1 MAPVEKGSY
10 RFDPKG
16 IVDIRNR
23 LGITQFQMALLLGV
37 PPNTLSRWETG
48 KATPDAHS
56 LAAIFSFA
64 QERGLH
70 PSFFRK
76 FVEGDRTRLVVIL
89 DFQNL
94 GVSALSIKQM
104 DRYIMEEVERIAP
117 STHHE
122 VFKAFASPDQV
133 VGVSELKKLKWQ
145 VRIDKSDQDEAIIQQ
160 VRSDCSQDAED
171 TILVICSRDGD
182 FSELVKEM
190 QQWGVLVHIMGAHN
204 ASQRLRD
211 AVDSEH
217 WTQWPQAFPQIAQ
230 YTSMV
235 DYLARQSR

>member
-37 PPNTLSRWETG
+37 PSNTLSRWETG

-64 QERGLH
+64 QERGLQ

-76 FVEGDRTRLVVIL
+76 FVKGNRTRLVVIL
-89 DFQNL
+89 DFQKL
-94 GVSALSIKQM
+94 GVSALDIQKM
-104 DRYIMEEVERIAP
+104 DHFIMEELERIAP
-117 STHHE
+117 STHEE

-133 VGVSELKKLKWQ
+133 VGISELKKLKWQ
-145 VRIDKSDQDEAIIQQ
+145 VRIDESVQDDAIAQQ
-160 VRSDCSQDAED
+160 VRSECAQNPED
-171 TILVICSRDGD
+171 TVLVICSKSGGFFDLLKD
-182 FSELVKEM
+182 M
-190 QQWGVLVHIMGAHN
+190 QRSGVDAHIMAPPG
-204 ASQRLRD
+204 ASQAMLA
-211 AVDSEH
+211 AVDEDH
-217 WTQWPQAFPQIAQ
+217 RIQWPAHFPSVVRIPSVHL
-230 YTSMV
+230 TT
-235 DYLARQSR
+235 

>member
-37 PPNTLSRWETG
+37 PANTVSRWETG

-64 QERGLH
+64 QERGLQ

-89 DFQNL
+89 DFQEL
-94 GVSALSIKQM
+94 GVSALNIIQM

-133 VGVSELKKLKWQ
+133 VGISELKKLKWR
-145 VRIDKSDQDEAIIQQ
+145 VRIDDSDQDYAIAQQ
-160 VRSDCSQDAED
+160 VRSDCGHAPED
-171 TILVICSRDGD
+171 TVLVICSRDGR
-182 FSELVKEM
+182 FEGLVKDM
-190 QQWGVLVHIMGAHN
+190 QQRGVMVYMMGPPGTT
-204 ASQRLRD
+204 RRVID
-211 AVDSEH
+211 AVDPSQ
-217 WTQWPQAFPQIAQ
+217 WVQWPSRFPVVVQ
-230 YTSMV
+230 TPSML
-235 DYLARQSR
+235 DYLSRASR

>member
-94 GVSALSIKQM
+94 GVSALSIRHM
-104 DRYIMEEVERIAP
+104 DHYIMDGVEHIAP
-117 STHHE
+117 YTHQE

-133 VGVSELKKLKWQ
+133 VGIAELKRLKWQ
-145 VRIDKSDQDEAIIQQ
+145 VRIDESDQDEAIIQQ
-160 VRSDCSQDAED
+160 VRSDCSQDPED

-182 FSELVKEM
+182 FGEMVKEI
-190 QQWGVLVHIMGAHN
+190 QRWGVLVHIMGAHN

-217 WTQWPQAFPQIAQ
+217 WTQCPQAFPQMAQ

-235 DYLARQSR
+235 DYLTRQSR

>member
-10 RFDPKG
+10 RFDPTG
-16 IVDIRNR
+16 IVEIRNR
-23 LGITQFQMALLLGV
+23 LGITQLQMALLLGV
-37 PPNTLSRWETG
+37 PPNTLSRWDTG
-48 KATPDAHS
+48 KATPDAHP

-94 GVSALSIKQM
+94 GVSALSIQQM
-104 DRYIMEEVERIAP
+104 DRYIMDGVEHIAP
-117 STHHE
+117 YTHHE

-133 VGVSELKKLKWQ
+133 VGIAELKKLKWQ
-145 VRIDKSDQDEAIIQQ
+145 VRIDESDQDEAIIQQ

-182 FSELVKEM
+182 FGELVKEM
-190 QQWGVLVHIMGAHN
+190 QQWGVIVHVMGAHN
-204 ASQRLRD
+204 ANQRLRD
-211 AVDSEH
+211 AVDSER
-217 WTQWPQAFPQIAQ
+217 WTQWPQAFPRMAQ

-235 DYLARQSR
+235 DYLTRQTR